1 MLLVKCEKLLMLFI
15 DALDQDIVALTR
27 ICRIT
32 FLKIGSTL
40 ITQVDLPAVDLI
52 IIIIVENEVLATD

>member
-1 MLLVKCEKLLMLFI
+1 MLSI

-27 ICRIT
+27 NCRGT
-32 FLKIGSTL
+32 FLKIVSTL
-40 ITQVDLPAVDLI
+40 ITQVDQPAADLI